1 MPEAIK
7 PRMEVVGAVAT
18 RSVAIALC
26 VLMMLAAL
34 GALALTPNRRLADI
48 SEKIDLE
55 TAIPQRF
62 GDWKIDTTT
71 VPIPPSPS
79 QKETLELIYDQI
91 VSRTYV
97 NSKGERMMLSVTYGS
112 SQTKEMRAHRQEV
125 CYAAQGFQISE
136 LKEVSI
142 SFSDAGQIPVT
153 RMVAKH
159 QYRTEPVTY
168 WFTMGDMVVR
178 SYVDRQIAQMK
189 YALSGLIPDGYL
201 FRVSSI
207 NTDSSDAFTNQV
219 EFSSQIL
226 NAMDK
231 RLAAK
236 LLGGVATK

>member
-91 VSRTYV
+91 VSRTYM

-125 CYAAQGFQISE
+125 CYAAQGFQIKGLRHE
-136 LKEVSI
+136 MISI
-142 SFSDAGQIPVT
+142 SGTDIPVT
-153 RMVAKH
+153 RMVATH
-159 QYRTEPVTY
+159 QYRNEPVTY
-168 WFTMGDMVVR
+168 WFTMGNTVVR
-178 SYVDRQIAQMK
+178 SYFDRQAAQLR
-189 YALSGLIPDGYL
+189 YAFSGLIPDGYL
-201 FRVSSI
+201 LRISSI
-207 NTDSSDAFTNQV
+207 DNQPESAFAKQQNFANQLLEASAPV
-219 EFSSQIL
+219 LRQ
-226 NAMDK
+226 
-231 RLAAK
+231 K
-236 LLGGVATK
+236 LLGGV